1 MNKISTEF
9 SIYQPRFKKVS
20 ADFFSNNKINYSS
33 QLDKIQHD
41 INQIIPIFPSFF
53 IVGGCLRDFILT
65 KPISDID
72 ILIPVSSSSSFCY
85 HLPSFLEKLKINF
98 SDITIIT
105 KGDFIQTNC
114 SYLDSNFDLEAIIK
128 VKDSKLNYNIDLLF
142 PSTNVTKYL
151 QSFNLDISCIFHEY
165 KINSLNNLDF
175 FCDNTYISHEFY
187 DNFHYKRLTIKKSSQ
202 YIISL
207 PDSK

>member
-1 MNKISTEF
+1 MSISNTLSECL
-9 SIYQPRFKKVS
+9 
-20 ADFFSNNKINYSS
+20 A
-33 QLDKIQHD
+33 
-41 INQIIPIFPSFF
+41 IFPSFF
-53 IVGGCLRDFILT
+53 IVGGCLRDFILN